1 MEIKKEEER
10 LAQEQRKLAEEK
22 AKEARLSES
31 WGDAWDDDSVSILA
45 EDKIR
50 EEIRRK
56 NDEYNANQSSIVS
69 KDAKIRIDSISAE
82 EKARAKRN
90 REDWAAFARGMSKN
104 SQSNTSAGSPMQDI
118 MRDLARFKKE
128 QNDKEY
134 ADYQN
139 NINNISNTPIPANP
153 YMVDPYWVKPSPSK
167 SDYSI
172 IDNKKEQYAWCK
184 VEVQWRA
191 QTEGFEVW
199 GSGLRHSWVVD
210 AKSQYYY
217 PHNSKKYPPFATR
230 SDGSDSATIGILG
243 WSKRSEK
250 FKQACNA
257 ISTCDYN
264 NNGCEELIK
273 EVVFDL
279 EMSPVMIPCKP
290 GTGGRTGKSCILDK
304 VSGGNKD
311 PGYCSPSKRAYRYKN
326 NIGGGERCPPKFSE
340 RLKAIKN

>member
-104 SQSNTSAGSPMQDI
+104 SQSNTSAGNPMQDI
-118 MRDLARFKKE
+118 MRDLARLKKE

-139 NINNISNTPIPANP
+139 NINNTPIPANP
-153 YMVDPYWVKPSPSK
+153 YMVDPYWAKPSSPQPSYTKPSNPQSNYSK
-167 SDYSI
+167 SSKRVKRY
-172 IDNKKEQYAWCK
+172 YK
-184 VEVQWRA
+184 VQCYNTKDGRPYYNNTIEIQSTDKASETLDKISRRREKYISADITKSWRCNA
-191 QTEGFEVW
+191 
-199 GSGLRHSWVVD
+199 SWV
-210 AKSQYYY
+210 
-217 PHNSKKYPPFATR
+217 KK
-230 SDGSDSATIGILG
+230 
-243 WSKRSEK
+243 
-250 FKQACNA
+250 
-257 ISTCDYN
+257 
-264 NNGCEELIK
+264 
-273 EVVFDL
+273 
-279 EMSPVMIPCKP
+279 
-290 GTGGRTGKSCILDK
+290 
-304 VSGGNKD
+304 
-311 PGYCSPSKRAYRYKN
+311 
-326 NIGGGERCPPKFSE
+326 
-340 RLKAIKN
+340 